1 MHLFIVQNKN
11 LPEFEQFFMPI
22 VEQLND
28 TEINICYKNKR
39 ANKKTHHNSCHVF
52 ALEMKVDFES
62 CANKMLLSCAGD
74 KPFLG
79 LPHNLC
85 MSVFW

>member
-28 TEINICYKNKR
+28 
-39 ANKKTHHNSCHVF
+39 NSCHVF

-85 MSVFW
+85 MSVF